1 MVERGDHSCSNWGEQ
16 RHRLRGLQQFAI
28 AGLRVVLTARDAD
41 RGQEAHQ
48 KLKHEGL
55 QNISFHQLDVTDAVS
70 RTCFA
75 SWLLREHGG
84 FNILQD
90 HGSKGFILWYGSAKA
105 CIETN
110 YYGAKYITQA
120 LLPLARHSDQGA
132 RFINVGSVMGQLTNL
147 RNAKLQRELACLE
160 CLSEAVIEG
169 MLDKYL
175 NDVKQHA
182 WGDKSWPL
190 KFSCYKMSKIALH
203 AYTRL
208 LATQLEKGFPDK
220 MIFVNCV
227 DLGPMRT
234 DITAG
239 MGKLSP
245 SEGAKNISEVVFS
258 RKWWNEETVA
268 VVTGRNKGIGFE
280 VCKQFAIAGLRVV
293 LTARD
298 ADRGQEAHQK
308 LKHEGFQNICFHQLD
323 VTDAVSHLQEGLFCF
338 ETNYYG
344 AKYIT
349 QALLPLARHSDQ
361 GARIINVGSVMGQ
374 LTNLRNAKLQREC
387 LSEAVIEGMLDKYLN
402 DVKQH
407 AWGDNKIALHAYTR
421 LLATELEKG
430 FPDKMIFL
438 NCVDPGPVRTDITA
452 GMGKL
457 SPSEGA
463 ENIVWVALLPCE
475 ECRSGKF
482 FSVKKLAK
490 Y

>member
-1 MVERGDHSCSNWGEQ
+1 MDACSRKWWNEETVAVVTGGNKGIGFEVCK
-16 RHRLRGLQQFAI
+16 QFAI

-48 KLKHEGL
+48 KLKHEGF

-84 FNILQD
+84 FNILIFKKVFSVSFGLLAGTDEERFLLPYDVHVNNAAINGVAIDEVYLKENNINLKDFLWKQD

-120 LLPLARHSDQGA
+120 LLPLVRHSDQGA
-132 RFINVGSVMGQLTNL
+132 RIINVGSVMGQLTNL
-147 RNAKLQRELACLE
+147 RNAKLQRELARLE

-169 MLDKYL
+169 MSDKYL

-227 DLGPMRT
+227 D
-234 DITAG
+234 
-239 MGKLSP
+239 
-245 SEGAKNISEVVFS
+245 
-258 RKWWNEETVA
+258 
-268 VVTGRNKGIGFE
+268 
-280 VCKQFAIAGLRVV
+280 
-293 LTARD
+293 
-298 ADRGQEAHQK
+298 
-308 LKHEGFQNICFHQLD
+308 
-323 VTDAVSHLQEGLFCF
+323 
-338 ETNYYG
+338 
-344 AKYIT
+344 
-349 QALLPLARHSDQ
+349 
-361 GARIINVGSVMGQ
+361 
-374 LTNLRNAKLQREC
+374 
-387 LSEAVIEGMLDKYLN
+387 
-402 DVKQH
+402 
-407 AWGDNKIALHAYTR
+407 
-421 LLATELEKG
+421 
-430 FPDKMIFL
+430 
-438 NCVDPGPVRTDITA
+438 PGPVRTDNTA
-452 GMGKL
+452 GMGKF

-475 ECRSGKF
+475 ECRSGKL
-482 FSVKKLAK
+482 FSGKKLAK